1 MATKLTMPAIDLTAF
16 GRQFEGLQGRH
27 PGLWPAVP
35 RFSLLAGVFAGVM
48 LLAYVGYWSSQLSDL
63 SSAESQENTLKS
75 QYADKLIS
83 AINVDTLRKQKTLVS
98 AHVSQ
103 LQRQLPSKAE
113 MDALLSDI
121 TQAGHSRGL
130 QFELFKPGQVVVRD
144 FYAELPIAI
153 RLTGS
158 YHDLGGFASDVANLA
173 RIVTLNNLNLQAGEK
188 PGQLTLDAIAKT
200 YRYLD
205 GEEVDKARRNQPKGA
220 AGGAK

>member
-1 MATKLTMPAIDLTAF
+1 MATKLTMPAIDLKAL

-35 RFSLLAGVFAGVM
+35 RFSLLAGIFAGVM

-173 RIVTLNNLNLQAGEK
+173 RIVTLNNLSLQAGEK